1 LLPPVGRRLVQAAAE
16 AMAVIRHRPFV
27 AIDFMYGLSQ
37 PDERLLRELRRA
49 LGGSLRDRAFFYG
62 PLGGNAALRQQIAG
76 RLRGARGISRSADH
90 IVLTSGTQQAL
101 DICARIL
108 LTAGDRVVTEDPGYE
123 VAAAAFGAAGARI
136 RYVPVDREGLN
147 PGILPVGR
155 SHRLIYVTPS
165 HQFPT
170 GAVMPIARR
179 YALVEW
185 ARRTGAFIFEDDYDG
200 EFRYAGQP
208 IPALASIDP
217 ETVIYCGTFA
227 KSLFPSCRLG
237 YLVLPTALVA
247 PAAQCK
253 WLTDRGSSVLVE
265 RALGD
270 LLATGDYDRHIR
282 RMQRRYR
289 DRRAALIHSLHAHL
303 GRAVKVEGHSAGLHL
318 VAVLPALPAERIS
331 AIVEVCRR
339 RGVGVYPLASHAKR
353 AHVGA
358 ALILGYGLLPV
369 EQIDPGIRVLGEVYR
384 HEMRRL
390 KRTAAE
396 RQSGLTAL
404 TRKRT

>member
-1 LLPPVGRRLVQAAAE
+1 MLRLDGAGPRYGQIARALVAGIRDGLVKPGHRAPSTRQLAEDIGCSRNVVLLAYEQLRLEGYFVSRSRSGTFVAPDLSNWMQAPAGESFGTQPAGRGRPSAYRRRTLLPPVGRRLTQAAAQ

-49 LGGSLRDRAFFYG
+49 LGRALRDRAFFYG

-185 ARRTGAFIFEDDYDG
+185 ARLYGRVHL
-200 EFRYAGQP
+200 RRRLRRR
-208 IPALASIDP
+208 IPLR
-217 ETVIYCGTFA
+217 G
-227 KSLFPSCRLG
+227 
-237 YLVLPTALVA
+237 
-247 PAAQCK
+247 PAH
-253 WLTDRGSSVLVE
+253 SSA
-265 RALGD
+265 RQHRSGNGD
-270 LLATGDYDRHIR
+270 LLRHVCEITFPVVPIGIPGPPDCPCR
-282 RMQRRYR
+282 
-289 DRRAALIHSLHAHL
+289 S
-303 GRAVKVEGHSAGLHL
+303 GCAVQ
-318 VAVLPALPAERIS
+318 VA
-331 AIVEVCRR
+331 
-339 RGVGVYPLASHAKR
+339 
-353 AHVGA
+353 
-358 ALILGYGLLPV
+358 
-369 EQIDPGIRVLGEVYR
+369 D
-384 HEMRRL
+384 
-390 KRTAAE
+390 
-396 RQSGLTAL
+396 
-404 TRKRT
+404 